1 MSEIPRVTGKEA
13 VRAFERA
20 GFALVRISSSHH
32 IMKKAGCRNIL
43 SIPVHSGKTV
53 GKGLLKSQ
61 IDAAEM
67 TVEQFI
73 AHLK

>member
-1 MSEIPRVTGKEA
+1 MSEIPIISGKDA

-20 GFALVRISSSHH
+20 GFVLVRISKSSHH
-32 IMKKAGCRNIL
+32 ILKKNGIRKVL
-43 SIPVHSGKTV
+43 TIPVHAGKTV

-67 TVEQFI
+67 TIEEFKRY
-73 AHLK
+73 L